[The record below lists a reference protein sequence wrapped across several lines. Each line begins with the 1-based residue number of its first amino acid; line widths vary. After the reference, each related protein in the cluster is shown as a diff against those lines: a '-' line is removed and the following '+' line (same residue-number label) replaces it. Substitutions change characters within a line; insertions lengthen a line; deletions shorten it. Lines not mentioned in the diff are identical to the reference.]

1 MRQNDVYGHVD
12 IIRQQFGHYF
22 PEITAA
28 RNIAAGLCIMDQEGN
43 IIKVDRTQPP
53 HLVILIPELS
63 LIAGREEVGIP
74 FFQAVMQNTRG
85 FLHIL
90 DPIELLRI
98 VQAGSMIAARGRTT
112 TPMMAFDNWLTRRA
126 EHLVQVGH
134 PYFHVLLRFDEEQ
147 ADEQPE
153 GQDSSDN

>member
-1 MRQNDVYGHVD
+1 
-12 IIRQQFGHYF
+12 
-22 PEITAA
+22 
-28 RNIAAGLCIMDQEGN
+28 MDRKGN

-74 FFQAVMQNTRG
+74 FFQSVMQSTGG

-98 VQAGSMIAARGRTT
+98 VQAGSIIAARGRTT

-126 EHLVQVGH
+126 EHLVQTGH
-134 PYFHVLLRFDEEQ
+134 PYFHVLLRFDDER
-147 ADEQPE
+147 ADKLPQ
-153 GQDSSDN
+153 GQQDDVD